1 MKRLSTLVLAA
12 LVAGATYALPLKVAE
27 TPTSMKGEKAAA
39 SLVAAPSAS
48 TMVQGAKATVAKK
61 PSANNQLRAE
71 AWQKAHAL
79 DRNIL
84 TETAKRALKPAADG
98 ETADTVFIEPL
109 ELTLPEYYAE
119 TGDWFLGF
127 YDVTGDYIV
136 KLDWVNWDPTNPY
149 GTYTIDD
156 LDLNYSYITDN
167 VYGAYVTYEKCNFTF
182 EQKTVSKNLSEL
194 TLDAVINGDNGQVY
208 VVAGASEVLTPS
220 DTVCALLA
228 ATTIDMTSDTTV
240 LIAGADANAYVSVK
254 AVLKSNKLVDT
265 YALADLDLEQTEITV
280 GGMELDLWDAA
291 IVIKANDDATKL
303 LAEMTLLSKDTVIYE
318 LTLHRPMVAKD
329 TIEAKLPN
337 MVIDDSWAGWFG
349 IYFINASNAD
359 ISLSLTTT
367 GAEAEM
373 IYTVSDGS
381 LSVKLTVGDA
391 VLDAIS
397 GTLVLSESVNG
408 DIAGEFKCFATDENV
423 YKLHLCWEVPTPTST
438 RTITFADRAT
448 AYGYPEDG
456 LLQLIGLSN
465 EARCGVAVQNW
476 ELGKKVVFE
485 TEDVLLNNTFVEL
498 YDNGDTTAVQV
509 AAASGVVD
517 QVNDTIHVT
526 ASLFGFDSVQY
537 NVSLWYAAPVAKQTV
552 DLGTLTDVTFVNA
565 LSQGQY
571 QLKGATADNSVI
583 VSVTPIS
590 DEVAGTFEN
599 NGMFE
604 TDFNSNYTWVKLTA
618 DGVNMD
624 VLKGTVVVTLEG
636 DEITATCA
644 LTCENDVE
652 YKAVLKAKYERA
664 HIEYDMSDTPVDA
677 SFTSEHYVF
686 AVDDQYL
693 EQGAL
698 AFYAQGIDNAD
709 YLALLFLIN
718 PDNADATTLLPAGV
732 YEISDSYEEGTA
744 SAGSYDGTYVYP
756 CVFGQQLSNGNFDTN
771 GRYFLVSGTITVEKV
786 GEADLHI
793 VVDAVNSYDVPVK
806 IDINTMPTATALYH
820 KEDDATKVVKCI
832 KNGQVYILRGG
843 KAYTVLGAR
852 AE

>member
-98 ETADTVFIEPL
+98 ETADTVFIELL

-127 YDVTGDYIV
+127 YDVTGNYVV

-156 LDLNYSYITDN
+156 LDLNYSYIADLVN
-167 VYGAYVTYEKCNFTF
+167 GAYVNYEKCDFTF
-182 EQKTVSKNLSEL
+182 EQKTVSKNMSVLS
-194 TLDAVINGDNGQVY
+194 LDAVINGDNGQVY

-349 IYFINASNAD
+349 IYFIDASNAD

-367 GAEAEM
+367 GAEAET

-381 LSVKLTVGDA
+381 LSVKLTVGDV
-391 VLDAIS
+391 VLDAIAA
-397 GTLVLSESVNG
+397 TLVLHESVNG
-408 DIAGEFKCFATDENV
+408 DITGDFECFATDENV
-423 YKLHLCWEVPTPTST
+423 YVLHLCLEVPPVTDTVTLSFT
-438 RTITFADRAT
+438 DRAT
-448 AYGYPEDG
+448 AYGVPENG

-476 ELGKKVVFE
+476 VLGERMEFDA
-485 TEDVLLNNTFVEL
+485 EDVPTSNTFVEL
-498 YDNGDTTAVQV
+498 YNGDTTAVQV

-517 QVNDTIHVT
+517 QVNDTIRVT
-526 ASLFGFDSVQY
+526 ASLIGFDSVQY
-537 NVSLWYAAPVAKQTV
+537 NVSLWYAAPVAKETK

-571 QLKGATADNSVI
+571 QLMGATADNSVI

-636 DEITATCA
+636 EDITATCA

-652 YKAVLKAKYERA
+652 YKAVLKAKYEKA
-664 HIEYDMSDTPVDA
+664 HIEYDMPDTPVNA
-677 SFTSEHYVF
+677 TLTSEHHEF
-686 AVDDQYL
+686 AISDEYL
-693 EQGAL
+693 EQYGAL
-698 AFYAQGIDNAD
+698 DFYAQGIDNAD
-709 YLALLFLIN
+709 YLILEFFVDPN
-718 PDNADATTLLPAGV
+718 STTIPAGE
-732 YEISDSYEEGTA
+732 YGINDSCEEGTA
-744 SAGSYDGTYVYP
+744 SAGSYDGTNVYP

-771 GRYFLVSGTITVEKV
+771 GMYFLVSGTITVEKV

-806 IDINTMPTATALYH
+806 IDINTMPTATALNY
-820 KEDDATKVVKCI
+820 KEDDATKVVKFI

>member
-27 TPTSMKGEKAAA
+27 TPTSLRGEKAAA

-136 KLDWVNWDPTNPY
+136 KLDWVNNDPTNPY
-149 GTYTIDD
+149 GTFTIDD
-156 LDLNYSYITDN
+156 LDLNYSYIDDY
-167 VYGAYVTYEKCNFTF
+167 VYGDYVNYEKCDFTLA
-182 EQKTVSKNLSEL
+182 QKTVSKNLSVL

-208 VVAGASEVLTPS
+208 VVAGASEVLTPA
-220 DTVCALLA
+220 DTVRADLE
-228 ATTIDMTSDTTV
+228 ATTIALTSDTTL
-240 LIAGADANAYVSVK
+240 LIAGANENVSVN
-254 AVLKSNKLVDT
+254 AVLNSSWLVGT
-265 YALADLDLEQTEITV
+265 YTFQELDLEQTEVKV
-280 GGMELDLWDAA
+280 GGKTLDLWDAA
-291 IVIKANDDATKL
+291 IVVKANDDATQL
-303 LAEMTLLSKDTVIYE
+303 LAEMTLLSKDTVLYE

-337 MVIDDSWAGWFG
+337 LTIDDTWAGFFG
-349 IYFINASNAD
+349 VYFIDASNAN
-359 ISLSLTTT
+359 ISLNLTTT
-367 GAEAEM
+367 GIEAD
-373 IYTVSDGS
+373 TVY
-381 LSVKLTVGDA
+381 SVSEGTLAVALTVGDA

-408 DIAGEFKCFATDENV
+408 DITGEFECFATDENV
-423 YKLHLCWEVPTPTST
+423 YVLHLCWEVPTPTST

-476 ELGKKVVFE
+476 ELGKKMEFDA
-485 TEDVLLNNTFVEL
+485 EDALIDYTFVEL
-498 YDNGDTTAVQV
+498 YNGGDTTAVQV
-509 AAASGVVD
+509 AAASGVID
-517 QVNDTIHVT
+517 QVNDTIRVT
-526 ASLFGFDSVQY
+526 ASLIGFDSVQY
-537 NVSLWYAAPVAKQTV
+537 NVSLWYAVPVAKKTI

-565 LSQGQY
+565 LSEGLY
-571 QLKGATADNSVI
+571 QLMAATADSSIV
-583 VSVTPIS
+583 VSVTPIT

-604 TDFNSNYTWVKLTA
+604 TDFNSTYTWVKLKA
-618 DGVNMD
+618 DDVYLD

-636 DEITATCA
+636 DDITATCA
-644 LTCENDVE
+644 LICENDVE
-652 YKAVLKAKYERA
+652 YKAVLKAKYEKA
-664 HIEYDMSDTPVDA
+664 HIEYDMPDTPVDA

-744 SAGSYDGTYVYP
+744 TAGAFDGMSVSP
-756 CVFGQQLSNGNFDTN
+756 CFFGQLTPDDMLSIDGL
-771 GRYFLVSGTITVEKV
+771 YFLVSGTITVEKV

-806 IDINTMPTATALYH
+806 IDVNTTATAINNV
-820 KEDDATKVVKCI
+820 ENDATKAVKFV
-832 KNGQVYILRGG
+832 KNGQLYIQRGE
-843 KAYTVLGAR
+843 KLYNVLGAM

>member
-12 LVAGATYALPLKVAE
+12 LVAGATYALPLKVPE

-61 PSANNQLRAE
+61 PSANSQLRAE

-109 ELTLPEYYAE
+109 ELGLPEYYAE

-127 YDVTGDYIV
+127 YDVTGNYIV

-149 GTYTIDD
+149 GTFSIDD
-156 LDLNYSYITDN
+156 LDLNYSYISDY
-167 VYGAYVTYEKCNFTF
+167 VYGGYVHYEKCDFTLA
-182 EQKTVSKNLSEL
+182 QKTVSKNLSVL
-194 TLDAVINGDNGQVY
+194 TLDAVINGDNGLVY
-208 VVAGASEVLTPS
+208 VVEGESEVLTPA
-220 DTVCALLA
+220 DTVSADLE
-228 ATTIDMTSDTTV
+228 ATTIALTSDTTL
-240 LIAGADANAYVSVK
+240 LIAGADENVSVN
-254 AVLKSNKLVDT
+254 AVLNSSWLVGT
-265 YALADLDLEQTEITV
+265 YTFQELDLEKTEVKV
-280 GGMELDLWDAA
+280 GGKTLDLWDAA
-291 IVIKANDDATKL
+291 IVVKANDDATQL
-303 LAEMTLLSKDTVIYE
+303 LAEMTLLSTDTVIYE
-318 LTLHRPMVAKD
+318 ITLHRPMVAKD

-349 IYFINASNAD
+349 IYFIDASNAN

-367 GAEAEM
+367 GIEAE
-373 IYTVSDGS
+373 TVY
-381 LSVKLTVGDA
+381 SVSEGTMAVTLTVGDA

-408 DIAGEFKCFATDENV
+408 DITGEFECFATDENV
-423 YKLHLCWEVPTPTST
+423 YVLHLCREVPPTTST
-438 RTITFADRAT
+438 RTLTFDGRAT

-476 ELGKKVVFE
+476 ELGKKMEFDA
-485 TEDVLLNNTFVEL
+485 EDVLLDYTFVEL

-517 QVNDTIHVT
+517 QVNDTLRIT
-526 ASLFGFDSVQY
+526 ADLVGYDSVLY
-537 NVSLWYAAPVAKQTV
+537 SVSLWYAAPVAKETV

-565 LSQGQY
+565 LSQGLY
-571 QLKGATADNSVI
+571 QLMAATADSSIV
-583 VSVTPIS
+583 VSVTPIT

-604 TDFNSNYTWVKLTA
+604 TDFNSTYTWVKLTA
-618 DGVNMD
+618 DGVYLD

-636 DEITATCA
+636 EEITATCA
-644 LTCENDVE
+644 LICENDVE
-652 YKAVLKAKYERA
+652 YKAVLKAKYEKA
-664 HIEYDMSDTPVDA
+664 HIDYDMPDTPVDA
-677 SFTSEHYVF
+677 TFTSEHYVF
-686 AVDDQYL
+686 AISDENLDL
-693 EQGAL
+693 GAL
-698 AFYAQGIDNAD
+698 DFYAQGIDNAD
-709 YLALLFLIN
+709 YLALEFVIN
-718 PDNADATTLLPAGV
+718 PENADATTLLPAGV
-732 YEISDSYEEGTA
+732 YEISDSYAEGTA
-744 SAGSYDGTYVYP
+744 TAGAFDGMYVYP
-756 CVFGQQLSNGNFDTN
+756 CFFAQLTPDGYLSTTGL
-771 GRYFLVSGTITVEKV
+771 YFLVSGTITVEKV

-806 IDINTMPTATALYH
+806 IDVNTTATAINNV
-820 KEDDATKVVKCI
+820 ENDAVKAVKFI
-832 KNGQVYILRGG
+832 KNGQLYIQRGE
-843 KAYTVLGAR
+843 KLYNVLGAM